1 MALSDH
7 DVLAFDV
14 YGTLIDTA
22 GVVEQLTDVVGD
34 GAAAFSDA
42 WRQHQLSYAFRR
54 ALMRDYVDFGT
65 CTAQALDF
73 TAASAGVTL
82 TGDQREELL
91 ATYGRL
97 PAFPDA
103 APALERLDAEGRR
116 TVAFSNGPAAAVDA
130 LLSEAGLRHL
140 LGDVVSTDEIGSYK
154 PDPAVYHHLLERVAS
169 RAQRVVMVS
178 SNSFD
183 VLGAKSTGLQ
193 AAWVRR
199 SEASVLDP
207 WGIEPDLTV
216 AELTGLCAVPG
227 PVSEGRLED

>member
-1 MALSDH
+1 MALADH

-22 GVVEQLTDVVGD
+22 GVVEQLADVVGD
-34 GAAAFSDA
+34 RARAFSDA

-73 TAASAGVTL
+73 TAASEGVRL
-82 TGDQREELL
+82 THDERDRLL
-91 ATYGRL
+91 TAYSRL

-103 APALERLDAEGRR
+103 APALERLAAVGVRA
-116 TVAFSNGPAAAVDA
+116 VAFSNGPAAPVSD
-130 LLSEAGLRHL
+130 LLQSAGLRAHL
-140 LGDVVSTDEIGSYK
+140 ADVVSTDEIRSFK
-154 PDPAVYHHLLERVAS
+154 PDPAVYHHLLERVAC

-183 VLGAKSTGLQ
+183 VLGAKAAGLQ

-199 SEASVLDP
+199 SEAAVLDP
-207 WGIEPDLTV
+207 WEVEPDLVVTD
-216 AELTGLCAVPG
+216 LTGLVG
-227 PVSEGRLED
+227 D